1 MLKSGNEMDPLQL
14 LNEKIDILL
23 RRYAALQ
30 AENIRLKETV
40 AEQLRAIEQ
49 LNGNL
54 AALEERMLGMQI
66 STGLQ
71 DEEEKQELR
80 RRLDKLI
87 AEIDKM
93 LISLND

>member
-1 MLKSGNEMDPLQL
+1 MDPLQL

>member
-1 MLKSGNEMDPLQL
+1 MDPLQL
-14 LNEKIDILL
+14 LNEKIETLL

-30 AENIRLKETV
+30 AENNRLKDTV
-40 AEQLRAIEQ
+40 AGQLLAIEQ

-54 AALEERMLGMQI
+54 AGLEEKMLGMQI
-66 STGLQ
+66 GTGLQ
-71 DEEEKQELR
+71 DGQEKQELR

>member
-1 MLKSGNEMDPLQL
+1 MDPLQL

-54 AALEERMLGMQI
+54 AALEEKMLGMQI